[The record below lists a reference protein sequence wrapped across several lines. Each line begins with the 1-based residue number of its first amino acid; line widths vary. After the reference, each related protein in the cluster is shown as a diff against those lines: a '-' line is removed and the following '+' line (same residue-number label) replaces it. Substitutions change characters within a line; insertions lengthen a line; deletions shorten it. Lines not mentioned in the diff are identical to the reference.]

1 MKISDLLFEL
11 PGTTQAT
18 VSALPSD
25 LPSLEARFAAIVH
38 KQPDQPALADAT
50 GSMSFAELDAY
61 SAAIACFIL
70 ARGFAPE
77 TPVGVMCSRSRQF
90 IAAAL
95 GIWRAGAVYVPLDP
109 GLPLKR
115 RQQMLENCA
124 APLLITDLTQAGD
137 AQRLQY
143 ACPALAELL
152 CPDVELFDDAI
163 ESPGE
168 LMSQELWNHVTA
180 DAADGSWKSYF
191 DGKPINAA
199 LLEALAD
206 NLLKK
211 TAAALP
217 GGQGRVL
224 DIGSGAGVVARAQLS
239 RCTHYAAVDLSRRE
253 LDRLEALAQTSG
265 IPLDTHQMEAIDI
278 HLLGGEYDLITL
290 NSVIENFPGYNY
302 LRRVLDHALAGL
314 KAGGTLFLGGVW
326 DLAKK
331 PQFLSD
337 LRQYAEGQL
346 GAAGLV
352 RLEAS
357 QELFVPQAFFTDW
370 AAHCSQSVQLEFS
383 RPDIDS
389 RELADYRFDVCIRK
403 VGDTQ
408 AERVS
413 GSISRHGAEDLR
425 QAPAV
430 PMVSCAPTH
439 AAYIIY
445 TSGTTGIPKGVVIE
459 HGSLLNLTDA
469 LLATIYAP
477 RWANIPARAALL
489 ASFSFDASLQ
499 QIAASLLGGHALHV
513 VSDELRKDPAA
524 LHGFLEARH
533 IDVCDGTPSL
543 FSLLSDYWQDHGL
556 NTSVSTFI
564 LGGEALRGDHLA
576 RFFASPA
583 HRAACIFNAYGPTEC
598 CVDATLHRFDI
609 SNYRDYVT
617 PPIGRP
623 LLNTDISVR
632 GRNGEALPAGI
643 PGELWICGAGV
654 ARGYHGDRE
663 LTAMRFVEAEGRRW
677 YRSGDVGRC
686 QHDGVLF
693 YIGREDQQVKIGGY
707 RVEIGEIE
715 AVLNR
720 CPLIRQAVVRADD
733 FGGNGVRT
741 LAAYFVAAG
750 DADPSRIRAY
760 LANHLPAYAVP
771 SHFVELDS
779 LPVTSSGKVDRMS
792 LPSPIQA
799 GAHDTR
805 PRRLPAGEIE
815 EKLAAIWAQLLGR
828 PIDDADADFFEQGG
842 HSVLG
847 IRLISLIEKHF
858 GRRLSLTRLFK
869 SPTIAALAEALAEE
883 AAASTAYTPVIPLEL
898 QGNGA
903 PIFLFHPVGGSVF
916 CYRTLAKMLAG
927 EHPIH
932 AVEAPGFSTDWPQM
946 PSVEEMARHYL
957 DAILSQTKQNEIIFG
972 GWSFGGL
979 VAFEAA
985 RQFRAKGGRVGGLI
999 LIDTVADN
1007 RIAKALMQ
1015 QDEAAMLGRL
1025 FSEQLPVS
1033 EEDFRA
1039 RTGDE
1044 RIDYLIQMGTEHG
1057 LLPSG
1062 FNQQQMRRLLQTFH
1076 NNALASARYDAPAA
1090 PGRALLIRPQQTSR
1104 SALTLPDDPLQGWAE
1119 RLPDGIDL
1127 QWVQGNH
1134 ESMLTDQLVAETAAH
1149 IRHYLVNSLAQVEA

>member
-1 MKISDLLFEL
+1 MKISDLMFEL
-11 PGTTQAT
+11 PAAQQAAVT
-18 VSALPSD
+18 AQPSD
-25 LPSLEARFAAIVH
+25 LPSLEARFSAMAR
-38 KQPDQPALADAT
+38 QRADQPALADVA
-50 GSMSFAELDAY
+50 GSMSFAELDAC
-61 SAAIACFIL
+61 SGAIARFIL

-77 TPVGVMCSRSRQF
+77 TPVGVMCSRSRWF

-124 APLLITDLTQAGD
+124 APLLITDPAQAGD

-152 CPDVELFDDAI
+152 CPDVEYFDDAI
-163 ESPGE
+163 ENPGE

-191 DGKPINAA
+191 DGQPIGAE
-199 LLEALAD
+199 LLGALAD

-211 TAAALP
+211 TADALP
-217 GGQGRVL
+217 DGQGRVL
-224 DIGSGAGVVARAQLS
+224 DIGSGAGVVARALMS

-253 LDRLEALAQTSG
+253 LDRLETLAQTSG
-265 IPLDTHQMEAIDI
+265 IPLEAHQMEAIDI
-278 HLLGGEYDLITL
+278 HLLAGGYDLITL
-290 NSVIENFPGYNY
+290 NSVTENFPGYNY

-314 KAGGTLFLGGVW
+314 KDGGTLFLGGVW

-331 PQFLSD
+331 PQFLDD
-337 LRQYAEGQL
+337 LRQYAEGQM

-357 QELFVPQAFFTDW
+357 QELFVPQAFFSDW
-370 AAHCSQSVQLEFS
+370 AAHCAGAVQIEFS
-383 RPDIDS
+383 HPEIAS
-389 RELADYRFDVCIRK
+389 RELADYRFDVRIRK
-403 VGDTQ
+403 AGAQSAPKAD
-408 AERVS
+408 S
-413 GSISRHGAEDLR
+413 LSRHGAAALR
-425 QAPAV
+425 QAPAAS
-430 PMVSCAPTH
+430 MAHCAPGS

-445 TSGTTGIPKGVVIE
+445 TSGTTGMPKGVVIE
-459 HGSLLNLTDA
+459 HGSLLNLANA

-477 RWANIPARAALL
+477 RWADAPARAALL

-524 LHGFLEARH
+524 LHSFLEACH

-543 FSLLSDYWQDHGL
+543 FSLLTDYWLDHGQS
-556 NTSVSTFI
+556 TSVSTFI

-576 RFFASPA
+576 RFFSCAA
-583 HRAACIFNAYGPTEC
+583 HRAASIFNAYGPTEC

-609 SNYRDYVT
+609 ANYRDYVA

-623 LLNTDISVR
+623 LPNTDISVR
-632 GRNGEALPAGI
+632 GRNGEALPPGI
-643 PGELWICGAGV
+643 PGELWIRGAGV
-654 ARGYHGDRE
+654 ARGYHGDHE
-663 LTAMRFVEAEGRRW
+663 LTATRFVTAEGCRW
-677 YRSGDVGRC
+677 YRTGDIGRC

-693 YIGREDQQVKIGGY
+693 YVGREDQQVKVGGY

-750 DADPSRIRAY
+750 EADPSRIRAY
-760 LANHLPAYAVP
+760 LANHLPAYAIP
-771 SHFVELDS
+771 SHFVELDT

-799 GAHDTR
+799 AAQDARTR
-805 PRRLPAGEIE
+805 RAPAGEIE
-815 EKLAAIWAQLLGR
+815 EKLATIWAQLLGR

-847 IRLISLIEKHF
+847 IRLISLIEKNF
-858 GRRLSLTRLFK
+858 GQRLSLTRLFK
-869 SPTIAALAEALAEE
+869 SPTIAALAEALTEE
-883 AAASTAYTPVIPLEL
+883 TAASTAYTPVIPLET

-927 EHPIH
+927 EHPIY

-946 PSVEEMARHYL
+946 PSVEEMAKSYL
-957 DAILSQTKQNEIIFG
+957 DAILRQTQKREIIFG

-1007 RIAKALMQ
+1007 RIARALMQ

-1044 RIDYLIQMGTEHG
+1044 RIDYLIRIGTEHG

-1062 FNQQQMRRLLQTFH
+1062 FSPQQMRRLLQTFH
-1076 NNALASARYDAPAA
+1076 NNALASARYDAPAG

-1104 SALTLPDDPLQGWAE
+1104 SALTLPDDPQQGWAE

-1134 ESMLTDQLVAETAAH
+1134 ESMLTDRLVAETAAH
-1149 IRHYLVNSLAQVEA
+1149 IRNYLVNSFARAEV